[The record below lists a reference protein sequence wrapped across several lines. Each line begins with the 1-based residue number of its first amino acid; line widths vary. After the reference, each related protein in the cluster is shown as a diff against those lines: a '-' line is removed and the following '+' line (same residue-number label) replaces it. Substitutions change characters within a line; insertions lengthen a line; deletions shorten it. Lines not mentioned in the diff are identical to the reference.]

1 MFAKVM
7 KGVSAYDAADF
18 LDDLGRTQASKSS
31 TRVDAGSRQ
40 TFESLLFV
48 RGRECIRPA
57 RKKVGVKKMRHYT
70 ARF

>member
-31 TRVDAGSRQ
+31 TRVDAAQNRLPG
-40 TFESLLFV
+40 
-48 RGRECIRPA
+48 
-57 RKKVGVKKMRHYT
+57 
-70 ARF
+70 